1 MATLIR
7 HVRPVWAQIQRFE
20 RPAPPHALLHSLLA
34 LGAGLLLM
42 AGVVSL
48 STFWAPTR
56 AWWDASHNGS
66 AMAAGVQA
74 SLIAALATA
83 VGALPVFLVQRVS
96 KLQEAALMSFSAGV
110 MLAAAIFALL
120 LPSLAAGQALL
131 EGAPGS
137 ATGAAALSGVGLALG
152 MGLMLAIDRFTPHEH
167 AVLPPA
173 APGHAGQWS
182 TAGAVD
188 QAAAQRAWLMVLAIL
203 IHNVPEGL
211 AVGAAYSGA
220 ALGVET
226 GGTAQAGASVALAIG
241 LQNMP
246 EGLIVAM
253 ALRTLGRSAGQAW
266 GVAALTGLAEP
277 LGAILGLWVLGSVP
291 ALYPVGLALAA
302 GAMLFV
308 VSHEIIP
315 ETHRNGFETL
325 ATSTLL
331 GGFIFMLLLDAALG
345 S

>member
-1 MATLIR
+1 MAELIR
-7 HVRPVWAQIQRFE
+7 QVRPAWVQRQ
-20 RPAPPHALLHSLLA
+20 PLPLPPHALRNALLA
-34 LGAGLLLM
+34 LGTGLLVMAGL
-42 AGVVSL
+42 ASL

-56 AWWDASHNGS
+56 AWWDAAEHGS

-74 SLIAALATA
+74 SLLAVVATA

-96 KLQEAALMSFSAGV
+96 KLQEAALLSFSAGV

-120 LPSLAAGQALL
+120 LPSLDAGQALF
-131 EGAPGS
+131 GGRI
-137 ATGAAALSGVGLALG
+137 GAAALSGTGLALG
-152 MGLMLAIDRFTPHEH
+152 MGLMLAVDRFTPHEH

-173 APGHAGQWS
+173 APGHAAS
-182 TAGAVD
+182 AHTPGAV
-188 QAAAQRAWLMVLAIL
+188 QSAKLMVLAIL

-211 AVGAAYSGA
+211 AVGAAYAGPQDA
-220 ALGVET
+220 AG
-226 GGTAQAGASVALAIG
+226 AQAGASVALAIG

-253 ALRTLGRSAGQAW
+253 ALRTLGRSAAQAW

-277 LGAILGLWVLGSVP
+277 LGAILGLAVLGSLP
-291 ALYPVGLALAA
+291 AFYPLGLALAA

-325 ATSTLL
+325 ATGTLL
-331 GGFIFMLLLDAALG
+331 AGFVFMLLLDAALN
-345 S
+345 

>member
-1 MATLIR
+1 MTALIQQI
-7 HVRPVWAQIQRFE
+7 RPVWAQLQE
-20 RPAPPHALLHSLLA
+20 LDLQVPAHALRNALLA
-34 LGAGLLLM
+34 LGAGLLVM
-42 AGVVSL
+42 AGLAAL

-56 AWWDASHNGS
+56 AWWTAADNGS

-74 SLIAALATA
+74 SLLAAVATA

-96 KLQEAALMSFSAGV
+96 KLQEAALMSFSAGI

-120 LPSLAAGQALL
+120 LPSLDAGQTLIN
-131 EGAPGS
+131 GRV
-137 ATGAAALSGVGLALG
+137 GAAALTGVGLALG
-152 MGLMLAIDRFTPHEH
+152 MGLMLAVDRLTPHEH

-173 APGHAGQWS
+173 AHGHAAAH
-182 TAGAVD
+182 TANAVQGA
-188 QAAAQRAWLMVLAIL
+188 RLMVLAIL

-211 AVGAAYSGA
+211 AVGAAYAGLA
-220 ALGVET
+220 D
-226 GGTAQAGASVALAIG
+226 GGTTQAGASVALAIG

-253 ALRTLGRSAGQAW
+253 ALRTLGRSAAQAW

-277 LGAILGLWVLGSVP
+277 LGAIVGLAVLGSVP
-291 ALYPVGLALAA
+291 VFYPLGLALAA

-315 ETHRNGFETL
+315 ETHRNGFETM
-325 ATSTLL
+325 ATATLL
-331 GGFIFMLLLDAALG
+331 AGFIFMLLLDAAL

>member
-1 MATLIR
+1 MTALIR
-7 HVRPVWAQIQRFE
+7 QVRPVWAHLRRVESQV
-20 RPAPPHALLHSLLA
+20 PPHALRHSLLA

-42 AGVVSL
+42 AGLVSL

-56 AWWDASHNGS
+56 SWWDAAQHGN

-74 SLIAALATA
+74 ALIAAMATA
-83 VGALPVFLVQRVS
+83 VGALPVFGVQRVS
-96 KLQEAALMSFSAGV
+96 KRQEAALLSFSAGV

-131 EGAPGS
+131 TGAAGA

-173 APGHAGQWS
+173 AWGHTRQGD
-182 TAGAVD
+182 TAD
-188 QAAAQRAWLMVLAIL
+188 RAATQRAWLMVLAIL

-211 AVGAAYSGA
+211 AVGAAYSGV
-220 ALGVET
+220 ALGVDS
-226 GGTAQAGASVALAIG
+226 GNTAQAGASVALAIG

-253 ALRTLGRSAGQAW
+253 ALRTLGRSAAQAW

-315 ETHRNGFETL
+315 ETHRNGLETL
-325 ATSTLL
+325 AATLL
-331 GGFIFMLLLDAALG
+331 GGFILMLLLDAALG
-345 S
+345 G

>member
-1 MATLIR
+1 MAALIR
-7 HVRPVWAQIQRFE
+7 QVRPVWTQLQEFDLQV
-20 RPAPPHALLHSLLA
+20 PAHALRNALLA
-34 LGAGLLLM
+34 LGAGLLVM
-42 AGVVSL
+42 AGLAAL

-56 AWWDASHNGS
+56 AWWTAADNGS

-74 SLIAALATA
+74 SLLAAVATA

-96 KLQEAALMSFSAGV
+96 KLQEAALMSFSAGI
-110 MLAAAIFALL
+110 MLAAAIFSLL
-120 LPSLAAGQALL
+120 LPSLEAGRTLFA
-131 EGAPGS
+131 GMSGG

-173 APGHAGQWS
+173 ALGH
-182 TAGAVD
+182 TGAWGAQPD
-188 QAAAQRAWLMVLAIL
+188 NAAVQRARLMVLAIL

-211 AVGAAYSGA
+211 AVGAAYAGVGDSG
-220 ALGVET
+220 G
-226 GGTAQAGASVALAIG
+226 AQAGASVALAIG

-266 GVAALTGLAEP
+266 GAAALTGLAEP
-277 LGAILGLWVLGSVP
+277 LGAIVGLAVLGSVP
-291 ALYPVGLALAA
+291 VFYPLGLALAA

-315 ETHRNGFETL
+315 ETHRNGFETM
-325 ATSTLL
+325 ATATLL
-331 GGFIFMLLLDAALG
+331 AGFIFMLLLDAAL

>member
-1 MATLIR
+1 MAELIR
-7 HVRPVWAQIQRFE
+7 QVRPVWAQMQQLE
-20 RPAPPHALLHSLLA
+20 LPAPPHALRNALLA
-34 LGAGLLLM
+34 LGTGLLLM
-42 AGVVSL
+42 AGLASL

-56 AWWDASHNGS
+56 AWWDAAEHGS

-74 SLIAALATA
+74 SLLAAVATA

-96 KLQEAALMSFSAGV
+96 KLQEAALMSFSAGI

-120 LPSLAAGQALL
+120 LPSLDAGQALF
-131 EGAPGS
+131 GGRTS
-137 ATGAAALSGVGLALG
+137 AVALSGVGLALG
-152 MGLMLAIDRFTPHEH
+152 MGLMLAVDHFTPHEH

-173 APGHAGQWS
+173 AHGHT
-182 TAGAVD
+182 TAHTAN
-188 QAAAQRAWLMVLAIL
+188 AAQGARLMVLAIL

-211 AVGAAYSGA
+211 AVGAAYA
-220 ALGVET
+220 GVGEA
-226 GGTAQAGASVALAIG
+226 GGSQAGASVALAIG

-277 LGAILGLWVLGSVP
+277 LGAIVGLVVLGSVP
-291 ALYPVGLALAA
+291 AFYPLGLALAA

-315 ETHRNGFETL
+315 ETHRNGFETM
-325 ATSTLL
+325 ATGTLL
-331 GGFIFMLLLDAALG
+331 AGFIFMLLMDAALA
-345 S
+345 